1 MFRSW
6 TVLNTRS
13 CPFAAY
19 FSIVELC
26 EPKVCAKRLRFI
38 LEHALE
44 VNILHRV
51 SQNLLFDLNVKAL
64 KKLALPWLRCR
75 KATL

>member
-1 MFRSW
+1 M
-6 TVLNTRS
+6 NTKS
-13 CPFAAY
+13 CMFAAY

-26 EPKVCAKRLRFI
+26 EPKVCAQRLRFI
-38 LEHALE
+38 LEHAIE
-44 VNILHRV
+44 VDILPRV

-64 KKLALPWLRCR
+64 KKLALPWLHCG